1 MSLSGVFGLL
11 SAGEGDILAGGE
23 EISWKPQKDMEEEE
37 KEDRWEDVRERAS
50 R

>member
-1 MSLSGVFGLL
+1 MSLSGVFGVL

-23 EISWKPQKDMEEEE
+23 EISWKPQKDMEEGK

-50 R
+50 